1 MDDIIAEF
9 LTETNESLAELD
21 NCLVML
27 EQNPNDAALIS
38 KIFRVIHT
46 IKGTSGFLGLARLG
60 SVAHNGEDVLG
71 LFRDKKL
78 EVTPAYVS
86 LILECL
92 DCIKEIIA
100 GIEATGKE
108 PPGDDQ
114 ALIGRLQAVY
124 RGEGLPASAASHE
137 APAPDIHHHEP
148 DLHADLPPQSEPD
161 HHDAHADLHPH
172 AETHAA
178 PLHEAAKASAPAAGG
193 DSALSNQTLRVNVEA
208 LENLMTMVSELVL
221 TRNQLLQMSR
231 QHTESEF
238 HTPLQ
243 RLNLVVS
250 DLQDGVM
257 KTRMQPVGNA
267 WSKLP
272 RIVRDVSSELGKKI
286 ELEMRGQDTELD
298 RQVLDM
304 IKDPLTHMVR
314 NSADHGI
321 ETPAERIAKGKPE
334 TGKILLNSFHQ
345 GGHII
350 IEISDDGKGLPMDKI
365 RKKLLENNLVTPEQ
379 LESLSTQQI
388 QQFIF
393 HAGFSTADKI
403 TAVSGRGVGMDVV
416 RSNIEKIGG
425 SIEMK
430 SVEGQGTTFTIKIPL
445 TLAIISSLIVGVSGE
460 RFAIPQ
466 LTVSELV
473 MVGQNNSSQ
482 IEMINNT
489 PVLRLREKLLP
500 LIFVDEFLTLPP
512 EQKSDKRHIRYI
524 VVTRGTS
531 ITFGLVVDHVFDMEE
546 IVVKPVSENLK
557 SLQIF
562 SGNTILG
569 DGKVIMIL
577 DPAGIFKVAG
587 MSDISDASMGQ
598 KEEEKII
605 GNSGAENLLL
615 LFMAGEKTLKAVP
628 LHMVSRL
635 EEVNM
640 EEIEVSD
647 GRNVIQ
653 YLGELMPVYNL
664 DEAESDRK
672 KRPLI
677 IFRHEDHNVG
687 LMADKIL
694 DITKYY
700 GDLNQEGGGKVLDS
714 IIVNEQATDVINPF
728 VFAA

>member
-21 NCLVML
+21 NCLVLL
-27 EQNPNDAALIS
+27 EQNPNDSALIS

-46 IKGTSGFLGLARLG
+46 VKGTSGFLGLTRLG

-92 DCIKEIIA
+92 DCIKEIIT

-108 PPGDDQ
+108 PEGNDQ
-114 ALIGRLQAVY
+114 DLIGRLQAVY
-124 RGEGLPASAASHE
+124 RGEGLPAAA
-137 APAPDIHHHEP
+137 
-148 DLHADLPPQSEPD
+148 D
-161 HHDAHADLHPH
+161 HHDSHADVPATPPAEDHGMDEHHDSPAEIHHAVPHP
-172 AETHAA
+172 
-178 PLHEAAKASAPAAGG
+178 EAAKSAAGAGGG
-193 DSALSNQTLRVNVEA
+193 DSSLSNQTLRVNVEA

-221 TRNQLLQMSR
+221 TRNQLLQMAR
-231 QHTESEF
+231 QSTESEF

-321 ETPAERIAKGKPE
+321 EPPAERLERGKPE
-334 TGKILLNSFHQ
+334 TGRILLNSFHQ

-350 IEISDDGKGLPMDKI
+350 IEISDDGKGLPMEKI
-365 RKKLLENNLVTPEQ
+365 KKKILENGLATPEQ
-379 LESLSTQQI
+379 LASLSTQQI

-393 HAGFSTADKI
+393 HAGLSTAEKI

-482 IEMINNT
+482 IEMINDT

-500 LIFVDEFLTLPP
+500 LIFVDEFLGLPP
-512 EQKSDKRHIRYI
+512 EKKDDERNIRYI

-531 ITFGLVVDHVFDMEE
+531 VTFGLVVDHVFDMEE

-587 MSDISDASMGQ
+587 MSDISDSNGGQ
-598 KEEEKII
+598 KEEEKAL
-605 GNSGAENLLL
+605 GSSGTENLLL
-615 LFMAGEKTLKAVP
+615 LFMAGEETLKAVP

-640 EEIEVSD
+640 EEVEVSD

-653 YLGELMPVYNL
+653 YLGELMPVYDL
-664 DEAESDRK
+664 DKTQSDRK

-700 GDLNQEGGGKVLDS
+700 GDLNQGGNGKVLDS

-728 VFAA
+728 VLTA